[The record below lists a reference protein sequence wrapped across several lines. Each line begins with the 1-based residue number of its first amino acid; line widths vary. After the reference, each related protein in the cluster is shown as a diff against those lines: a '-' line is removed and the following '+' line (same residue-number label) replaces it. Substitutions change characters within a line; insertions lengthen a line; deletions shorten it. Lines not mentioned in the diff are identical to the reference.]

1 MILRNSGNASR
12 EVKDMLFFLGGAG
25 YVLLELL
32 YRGRSHYSMFL
43 AGGVCFLLLGK
54 LEEVEP
60 RLPGVIRPL
69 VGAGIITTVELAAGL
84 IFNRDYAGTIGAS
97 PGISAARSARN
108 LPSSGF
114 PWPGARESSTGA
126 CGVNHKILAIF
137 CASGYNVVQR
147 SSFL

>member
-1 MILRNSGNASR
+1 
-12 EVKDMLFFLGGAG
+12 MLFFLGGAG

-84 IFNRDYAGTIGAS
+84 IFNRDYAVWDYRGIPGNFCGQICAKFTLIWIPLAWGA
-97 PGISAARSARN
+97 GKLYRR
-108 LPSSGF
+108 L
-114 PWPGARESSTGA
+114 R
-126 CGVNHKILAIF
+126 
-137 CASGYNVVQR
+137 R
-147 SSFL
+147 

>member
-1 MILRNSGNASR
+1 
-12 EVKDMLFFLGGAG
+12 MLFFLGGAG

-84 IFNRDYAGTIGAS
+84 IFNRDYAEWDY
-97 PGISAARSARN
+97 R
-108 LPSSGF
+108 
-114 PWPGARESSTGA
+114 
-126 CGVNHKILAIF
+126 
-137 CASGYNVVQR
+137 
-147 SSFL
+147 

>member
-84 IFNRDYAGTIGAS
+84 IFNRDYAVWDYRGS
-97 PGISAARSARN
+97 PGNFCGQICPKFTLLWIPLA
-108 LPSSGF
+108 
-114 PWPGARESSTGA
+114 WGAGKLYRR
-126 CGVNHKILAIF
+126 L
-137 CASGYNVVQR
+137 R
-147 SSFL
+147 R

>member
-1 MILRNSGNASR
+1 
-12 EVKDMLFFLGGAG
+12 MLFFLGGAG

-84 IFNRDYAGTIGAS
+84 IFNRDYAVWDSRGIPGNFCGQICPKFTLLWIPLAWGA
-97 PGISAARSARN
+97 GKLYRR
-108 LPSSGF
+108 L
-114 PWPGARESSTGA
+114 R
-126 CGVNHKILAIF
+126 
-137 CASGYNVVQR
+137 R
-147 SSFL
+147 

>member
-1 MILRNSGNASR
+1 
-12 EVKDMLFFLGGAG
+12 MLFFLGGAG

-84 IFNRDYAGTIGAS
+84 IFNRDYAVWDYRGIPGNFCGQICLKFTLLWIPLAWGA
-97 PGISAARSARN
+97 GKLYRR
-108 LPSSGF
+108 L
-114 PWPGARESSTGA
+114 R
-126 CGVNHKILAIF
+126 
-137 CASGYNVVQR
+137 R
-147 SSFL
+147 

>member
-1 MILRNSGNASR
+1 
-12 EVKDMLFFLGGAG
+12 MLFFLGGAG

-69 VGAGIITTVELAAGL
+69 VGAGIITMVELAAGL
-84 IFNRDYAGTIGAS
+84 LVNRRYQIWDYRGR
-97 PGISAARSARN
+97 PGNFLGQICPAFTLLWIPVALMAMGLYRWLDWR
-108 LPSSGF
+108 LD
-114 PWPGARESSTGA
+114 RML
-126 CGVNHKILAIF
+126 GV
-137 CASGYNVVQR
+137 
-147 SSFL
+147 

>member
-1 MILRNSGNASR
+1 
-12 EVKDMLFFLGGAG
+12 MLFFLGGAG

-84 IFNRDYAGTIGAS
+84 IFNRDYAVWDYRGI
-97 PGISAARSARN
+97 PGNFCGQICPLYSLLWLPTAWAAARLYRLVTRAVRN
-108 LPSSGF
+108 LHF
-114 PWPGARESSTGA
+114 RTGTD
-126 CGVNHKILAIF
+126 
-137 CASGYNVVQR
+137 
-147 SSFL
+147 

>member
-1 MILRNSGNASR
+1 
-12 EVKDMLFFLGGAG
+12 MLFFLGGAG

-84 IFNRDYAGTIGAS
+84 LVNRRYQIWDYRGR
-97 PGISAARSARN
+97 PGN
-108 LPSSGF
+108 
-114 PWPGARESSTGA
+114 
-126 CGVNHKILAIF
+126 
-137 CASGYNVVQR
+137 
-147 SSFL
+147 FLGQICPAFTLLWIPVALMAMGLYRWLDWRLDRMLGG

>member
-1 MILRNSGNASR
+1 
-12 EVKDMLFFLGGAG
+12 MLFFLGGAG

-84 IFNRDYAGTIGAS
+84 IFNRDYAVWDYRGIPGNFCGQICPIFPLLWIPLAWGA
-97 PGISAARSARN
+97 GKLYRR
-108 LPSSGF
+108 L
-114 PWPGARESSTGA
+114 R
-126 CGVNHKILAIF
+126 
-137 CASGYNVVQR
+137 R
-147 SSFL
+147 

>member
-1 MILRNSGNASR
+1 MILRNSGKTSR

-84 IFNRDYAGTIGAS
+84 IFNRDYAVWDYRSIPGNFCGQICPKFTLLWIPLAWGA
-97 PGISAARSARN
+97 GKLYRR
-108 LPSSGF
+108 L
-114 PWPGARESSTGA
+114 R
-126 CGVNHKILAIF
+126 
-137 CASGYNVVQR
+137 R
-147 SSFL
+147 

>member
-1 MILRNSGNASR
+1 
-12 EVKDMLFFLGGAG
+12 MLFFLGGAG

-84 IFNRDYAGTIGAS
+84 IFNRDYAVWDYRGIPGNFCGQICPQFTLLWIPLAWGA
-97 PGISAARSARN
+97 GKLYRR
-108 LPSSGF
+108 L
-114 PWPGARESSTGA
+114 R
-126 CGVNHKILAIF
+126 
-137 CASGYNVVQR
+137 R
-147 SSFL
+147 

>member
-1 MILRNSGNASR
+1 
-12 EVKDMLFFLGGAG
+12 MLFFLGGAG

-84 IFNRDYAGTIGAS
+84 IFNRDYAVWDYRGIPGNFSGQICPKFTLLWIPLAWGA
-97 PGISAARSARN
+97 GKLYRR
-108 LPSSGF
+108 L
-114 PWPGARESSTGA
+114 R
-126 CGVNHKILAIF
+126 
-137 CASGYNVVQR
+137 R
-147 SSFL
+147 

>member
-1 MILRNSGNASR
+1 
-12 EVKDMLFFLGGAG
+12 MLFFLGGAG

-43 AGGVCFLLLGK
+43 AGGLCFLLLGK

-84 IFNRDYAGTIGAS
+84 IFNRDYAVWDSRGIPGNFCGQICPKFTLLWIPLAWGA
-97 PGISAARSARN
+97 GKLYRR
-108 LPSSGF
+108 L
-114 PWPGARESSTGA
+114 R
-126 CGVNHKILAIF
+126 
-137 CASGYNVVQR
+137 R
-147 SSFL
+147 

>member
-1 MILRNSGNASR
+1 
-12 EVKDMLFFLGGAG
+12 MLFFLGGAG

-69 VGAGIITTVELAAGL
+69 VGAGIITTGELAAQGL
-84 IFNRDYAGTIGAS
+84 IFIRDYAVWAHRGIPGNFCGQICPKFTLLWIPLAWGA
-97 PGISAARSARN
+97 GKLYRR
-108 LPSSGF
+108 L
-114 PWPGARESSTGA
+114 R
-126 CGVNHKILAIF
+126 
-137 CASGYNVVQR
+137 R
-147 SSFL
+147 